1 MQCAV
6 LIIPFT
12 GMKIMVDVCSKVSYS
27 IEVKLSYK
35 IAIVKWILYKM
46 LYIPPSMQTLRYHE
60 ESLEND
66 KTVQF
71 YKIQECN
78 VIVLMPEGK

>member
-1 MQCAV
+1 
-6 LIIPFT
+6 
-12 GMKIMVDVCSKVSYS
+12 MVDVCSKVSYD

-35 IAIVKWILYKM
+35 IVDVKWILFER
-46 LYIPPSMQTLRYHE
+46 LYIPPSMQTLRHCE

-71 YKIQECN
+71 YKIKECDT
-78 VIVLMPEGK
+78 IVLMPEGK